1 MWDLI
6 KNPETRPRH
15 LSDAFSHLRKL
26 ETLFYTNERCI
37 NAIESVIDE
46 IEIPDT
52 SLPRIIPTI
61 SKEMARGWVQSTS
74 ATPMRIN
81 QANSVLE
88 YFDHYQFPGF
98 RVPLEK
104 KFLMSVPD
112 LLEIPHVQLD
122 CTSRIIY
129 YNVLLHGILLRE
141 TAYDAKSEI
150 SQYLYRTS
158 MALAEDW
165 VREVKYTAADLS
177 AACFL
182 VCRPKW
188 IYTSKNEN

>member
-52 SLPRIIPTI
+52 SLPRTISTI
-61 SKEMARGWVQSTS
+61 SKEMARDWVQSTS
-74 ATPMRIN
+74 ATPILIS

-129 YNVLLHGILLRE
+129 YNVLLHGILLGE

-150 SQYLYRTS
+150 SQYLCRTS

-188 IYTSKNEN
+188 IYRSRNEH